1 MTRRTQVVAE
11 AETWLRTPYHH
22 MGRVKGAGTDCLM
35 LLAEVFALAGVI
47 SRVEVPFYPPDWHL
61 HRDAE
66 RYLNGLMRY
75 ASEITGPPQ
84 PGDIALFKF
93 GRCFAHGAIV
103 VCWPRLIHAWWS
115 AGVAYADADQPPLVN
130 RPVRFFDPYP
140 VSEL

>member
-35 LLAEVFALAGVI
+35 LLAEVFESAGVI

-66 RYLNGLMRY
+66 RYLDGL
-75 ASEITGPPQ
+75 
-84 PGDIALFKF
+84 DAL
-93 GRCFAHGAIV
+93 C
-103 VCWPRLIHAWWS
+103 L
-115 AGVAYADADQPPLVN
+115 
-130 RPVRFFDPYP
+130 
-140 VSEL
+140 